1 MHYHHC
7 TKSQVEN
14 TTQNDIQYDIQHGTK
29 DKITGFV
36 MKALLLIGLSFNTA
50 WGQQIETITQSNW
63 PQYVNGANILALPQ
77 ISNILRHFEE
87 TPQAVITITHP
98 ATEPGRQWGLAIGNW
113 LVSFG
118 IPSQH
123 FLVSSAPDLVGQLII
138 HLDQTEAVQGS

>member
-1 MHYHHC
+1 MTPNNIH
-7 TKSQVEN
+7 
-14 TTQNDIQYDIQHGTK
+14 QNIQLGIR
-29 DKITGFV
+29 DKLIRLVT
-36 MKALLLIGLSFNTA
+36 KALLLFGLSFNTA
-50 WGQQIETITQSNW
+50 WGQYTETITQSDW

-123 FLVSSAPDLVGQLII
+123 FQVTSAPDLIGQLTI
-138 HLDQTEAVQGS
+138 HLEQTGTVQ